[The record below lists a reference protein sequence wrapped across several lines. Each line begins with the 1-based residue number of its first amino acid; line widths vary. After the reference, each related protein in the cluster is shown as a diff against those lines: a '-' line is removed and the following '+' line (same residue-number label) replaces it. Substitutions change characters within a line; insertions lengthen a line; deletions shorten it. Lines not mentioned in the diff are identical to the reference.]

1 MTGSERRA
9 ALAVLC
15 TGMLM
20 IILDGTIVAVALPS
34 VQAALGFSTAGLAWV
49 VNGYL
54 VAFGGLLL
62 LAGRLGDLLGRRRT
76 FLAGLTVF
84 TAASVGCGLATG
96 PAMLVVARFV
106 QGAGGAAASA
116 VVLGMVVTL
125 FPAAG
130 ERARAIGVVTFVGAA
145 GASLGLVTGGV
156 LTEVLDW
163 RWVFLVN
170 APIGVV
176 ALAAAV
182 RVLPRD
188 AGAGLAAGADVPGA
202 VLVTGGLMLG
212 VATIVQAPERGWTS
226 TWTLGSATTA
236 VALLAGFVLRQART
250 ARPLLPLRIFRSR
263 AVSGANA
270 AQLLM
275 VAAALGFQFLSAL
288 FLQQVLGY
296 GPARTGLAVVPVA
309 VGIGILSLGPAGRLA
324 ARFGP
329 RPVLLTGLGLL
340 AAGMA
345 VLARLPVDARYAVDL
360 LPALL
365 LLGAGAGL
373 ALPTITALAMSDAT
387 EADAGLASGL
397 ANTAQQVG
405 GALGVSVLAAVAAAR
420 TDSLGTG
427 AAALAGGFR
436 LGFAVAAGLALAAL
450 AVTAVVVRPTP
461 PRTGVSPA
469 ASEPGPAAA
478 APVAPAPVGCP
489 SGPARA
495 GSPVACGG

>member
-1 MTGSERRA
+1 MTGFSRRA

-34 VQAALGFSTAGLAWV
+34 IQTALGFSASGLAWV

-76 FLAGLTVF
+76 FLAGLAVF
-84 TAASVGCGLATG
+84 TAASIACGLASG

-125 FPAAG
+125 FPGAA
-130 ERARAIGVVTFVGAA
+130 ERARAIGVVTFVGAG
-145 GASLGLVTGGV
+145 GASIGLVTGGV
-156 LTEVLDW
+156 ITEALDW

-202 VLVTGGLMLG
+202 VLVTAGLMLG

-226 TWTLGSATTA
+226 AWTLGSAVAA
-236 VALLAGFVLRQART
+236 VALLTGFVLRQARA

-270 AQLLM
+270 AQVLM

-288 FLQQVLGY
+288 YLQQVLGY
-296 GPARTGLAVVPVA
+296 GAARTGLAVVPVA

-324 ARFGP
+324 ARFGA
-329 RPVLLTGLGLL
+329 RPVLLAGLALL
-340 AAGMA
+340 AAGMV

-373 ALPTITALAMSDAT
+373 ALPTITAVAMSDAT
-387 EADAGLASGL
+387 EADAGLASRL
-397 ANTAQQVG
+397 ANTSQQVG
-405 GALGVSVLAAVAAAR
+405 GALGISVLAAVAAAR
-420 TDSLGTG
+420 TERLGVG
-427 AAALAGGFR
+427 AEALAGGFR
-436 LGFAVAAGLALAAL
+436 LAFAVAAGLALGAVAVAA
-450 AVTAVVVRPTP
+450 AVLRTP
-461 PRTGVSPA
+461 PKLAAPAEPAPAEPAPATAARPAEPA
-469 ASEPGPAAA
+469 APTEPC
-478 APVAPAPVGCP
+478 PV
-489 SGPARA
+489 
-495 GSPVACGG
+495 

>member
-20 IILDGTIVAVALPS
+20 IILDGTIVTVALPS
-34 VQAALGFSTAGLAWV
+34 VQAALGFSPAGLAWV

-76 FLAGLTVF
+76 FLAGLAVF
-84 TAASVGCGLATG
+84 TAASVACGLATG

-156 LTEVLDW
+156 LTEALDW

-188 AGAGLAAGADVPGA
+188 AGLGLAAGADVPGA
-202 VLVTGGLMLG
+202 LLVTGGLMLG

-226 TWTLGSATTA
+226 AWTLGSAVAA
-236 VALLAGFVLRQART
+236 VALLAGFLLRQAWA

-263 AVSGANA
+263 AVSGANS

-309 VGIGILSLGPAGRLA
+309 VGVGILSLGPAGRLA
-324 ARFGP
+324 GRFGS

-340 AAGMA
+340 AAGMV

-387 EADAGLASGL
+387 SEDAGLASGL
-397 ANTAQQVG
+397 ANTSQQVG
-405 GALGVSVLAAVAAAR
+405 GALGISVLAAVAAAR
-420 TDSLGTG
+420 AESLGGGT
-427 AAALAGGFR
+427 AALAGGFR
-436 LGFAVAAGLALAAL
+436 LAFAVAAGLALAAL
-450 AVTAVVVRPTP
+450 AVTALVLRPAGP
-461 PRTGVSPA
+461 GAA
-469 ASEPGPAAA
+469 ASSPPVDTSAA
-478 APVAPAPVGCP
+478 
-489 SGPARA
+489 R
-495 GSPVACGG
+495 

>member
-1 MTGSERRA
+1 MTGSSRRA

-20 IILDGTIVAVALPS
+20 IILDGTIVAVALPA
-34 VQAALGFSTAGLAWV
+34 VQTALGFSASGLAWV

-76 FLAGLTVF
+76 FLAGLAVF
-84 TAASVGCGLATG
+84 TAASIACGLASG

-106 QGAGGAAASA
+106 QGVGGAAASA

-125 FPAAG
+125 FPG
-130 ERARAIGVVTFVGAA
+130 GVERARAIGVVTFVGAG
-145 GASLGLVTGGV
+145 GASIGLVAGGV
-156 LTEVLDW
+156 ITEALDW

-202 VLVTGGLMLG
+202 VLVTAGLMLG

-226 TWTLGSATTA
+226 AWTLGSAVAA
-236 VALLAGFVLRQART
+236 VTLLTGFVLRQARA

-263 AVSGANA
+263 AVSGANG
-270 AQLLM
+270 AQVLM
-275 VAAALGFQFLSAL
+275 VAAALGFQFVSAL
-288 FLQQVLGY
+288 YLQQVLGY

-324 ARFGP
+324 ARFGA
-329 RPVLLTGLGLL
+329 RPVLVAGLALL
-340 AAGMA
+340 AAGMV

-373 ALPTITALAMSDAT
+373 ALPTITAVAMSDAT
-387 EADAGLASGL
+387 AADAGLASGL
-397 ANTAQQVG
+397 ANTSQQVG
-405 GALGVSVLAAVAAAR
+405 GALGISVLAAVAAAR
-420 TDSLGTG
+420 TERLGVG
-427 AAALAGGFR
+427 EAALAGGFR
-436 LGFAVAAGLALAAL
+436 LAFAVAAGLALAAL
-450 AVTAVVVRPTP
+450 AVTAAVLRTP
-461 PRTGVSPA
+461 PGL
-469 ASEPGPAAA
+469 AAA
-478 APVAPAPVGCP
+478 AEPAAQPAE
-489 SGPARA
+489 SGPAEPC
-495 GSPVACGG
+495 PV

>member
-1 MTGSERRA
+1 MTDSERRA

-20 IILDGTIVAVALPS
+20 IILDGTIVTVALPS
-34 VQAALGFSTAGLAWV
+34 VQGALGFSAAGLAWV

-84 TAASVGCGLATG
+84 TAASVVCGLATG
-96 PAMLVVARFV
+96 PAMLVIARFV

-116 VVLGMVVTL
+116 VVLGTVVTL

-130 ERARAIGVVTFVGAA
+130 DRARAIGVVTFVGAA
-145 GASLGLVTGGV
+145 GASLGLVAGGV
-156 LTEVLDW
+156 LTEALDW

-170 APIGVV
+170 LPIGVV

-188 AGAGLAAGADVPGA
+188 AGLGLAAGADGPGA

-212 VATIVQAPERGWTS
+212 VATIVQAPSRGWTS
-226 TWTLGSATTA
+226 AWTLISA
-236 VALLAGFVLRQART
+236 VAAVGLLAGFVLRQASA

-263 AVSGANA
+263 AVSGANS
-270 AQLLM
+270 AQVLM
-275 VAAALGFQFLSAL
+275 IAAALGFQFLSAL

-324 ARFGP
+324 ARFGT
-329 RPVLLTGLGLL
+329 RPVLLSGLLLL

-397 ANTAQQVG
+397 ANTSQQVG
-405 GALGVSVLAAVAAAR
+405 GALGISVLAAVAAAR
-420 TDSLGTG
+420 AEALGTG
-427 AAALAGGFR
+427 ADALAGGFR
-436 LGFAVAAGLALAAL
+436 LAFALAAGLALAAL
-450 AVTAVVVRPTP
+450 VVVAVVLRPTARDSAGP
-461 PRTGVSPA
+461 GA
-469 ASEPGPAAA
+469 AGSAAGPADPGA
-478 APVAPAPVGCP
+478 
-489 SGPARA
+489 ARA
-495 GSPVACGG
+495 GCPA

>member
-1 MTGSERRA
+1 MTGSDRRA

-20 IILDGTIVAVALPS
+20 IILDGTIVTVALPS
-34 VQAALGFSTAGLAWV
+34 VQAALGFSAAGLAWV

-76 FLAGLTVF
+76 FLAGLAVF
-84 TAASVGCGLATG
+84 TAASAVCGLATG

-125 FPAAG
+125 YPAAA

-145 GASLGLVTGGV
+145 GASLGLVAGGV
-156 LTEVLDW
+156 LTEALDW

-170 APIGVV
+170 VPIGVV

-182 RVLPRD
+182 RALPRD
-188 AGAGLAAGADVPGA
+188 AGLGLAGGADVPGA
-202 VLVTGGLMLG
+202 VLVTAGLMLG
-212 VATIVQAPERGWTS
+212 VATIVQAPEQGWTS
-226 TWTLGSATTA
+226 AGTLAAAAAA
-236 VALLAGFVLRQART
+236 VVLLAGFVLRQARA

-263 AVSGANA
+263 AVSGANS

-296 GPARTGLAVVPVA
+296 GPARTGLAVLPVA

-324 ARFGP
+324 ARFGS
-329 RPVLLTGLGLL
+329 RPVLLSGLLLL

-345 VLARLPVDARYAVDL
+345 VLARLPADARYAVDL

-397 ANTAQQVG
+397 ANTSQQIG
-405 GALGVSVLAAVAAAR
+405 GALGISVLAAVAAAR
-420 TDSLGTG
+420 ADALGTG
-427 AAALAGGFR
+427 AVALAGGFR
-436 LGFAVAAGLALAAL
+436 LAFAVAAGLALAAF
-450 AVTAVVVRPTP
+450 AVTALVLRPPVRTRPAPGPATADPECVGGPTAGA
-461 PRTGVSPA
+461 RVESPA
-469 ASEPGPAAA
+469 A
-478 APVAPAPVGCP
+478 
-489 SGPARA
+489 
-495 GSPVACGG
+495 CGR